1 MVIFYS
7 YVSLPEGIIPYPS
20 PPFYQI
26 PFFEIVRIY
35 AYMWSARNDMC
46 EQKPCV
52 LNLDSPAQFRK
63 HPIYIF
69 WYTSNVRLGMQYRT
83 LNGDPFL
90 VSHCRWCRWFW
101 ASIGCFE
108 FRPKNWMMGK
118 SELQTILSPEIFD
131 LFNVFLIFDG

>member
-52 LNLDSPAQFRK
+52 LNLDIALHSSESIPFTFFGIPA
-63 HPIYIF
+63 
-69 WYTSNVRLGMQYRT
+69 TSGWE
-83 LNGDPFL
+83 
-90 VSHCRWCRWFW
+90 C
-101 ASIGCFE
+101 SIG
-108 FRPKNWMMGK
+108 P
-118 SELQTILSPEIFD
+118 
-131 LFNVFLIFDG
+131 